1 MTENL
6 YDRAPYPRHAY
17 GFTHPGRMAAMATL
31 AGLEPPPIENC
42 RVLELGCA
50 SGSNL
55 IPMAY
60 GLPDARFIGLDLS
73 RRQIAEGREF
83 IAAVGLTNIRLEHA
97 DLRTIGEEVG
107 QFDYIIAHG
116 VHSWAPRDVQTAIVR
131 LCARLLA
138 ENGAA
143 LVSYN
148 AYPGCHLRQ
157 MVRGMAQ
164 FHVRDI
170 DDLDERADQLVALVR
185 FLAGSLGDEYKVY
198 RQILASECE
207 RLAELDRAFILH
219 DVLEDDNL
227 PVYFHEFVAQAAEH
241 GLQYLGEAIPLDRR
255 RTGVSD
261 ATLAELR
268 AKYDLIEYEQ
278 HLDFLEG
285 TAFRRTL
292 VCRQG
297 QSLHHDPSRG
307 DWRRLLV
314 ASQAVAE
321 FVKIPAP
328 KGHAPEFSRI
338 QLQELAS
345 DRPMEFVA
353 AKGKLS
359 AAIRCDRPI
368 AKAALWL
375 LGSSYPLA
383 MPFEELLAKSAAMLN
398 RAATNEDAA
407 EIRAVV
413 LGGLSIGATEL
424 HRWQPQLAA
433 EPSGFP
439 EASPI
444 ARYQIARGW
453 EPTTMWHDRLALA
466 DSLAR
471 QLVLCLDGRHDRAAI
486 AAEIGVTGAEFASRL
501 ESALKD
507 LARTGVMIA

>member
-31 AGLEPPPIENC
+31 AGLEPPPVENC

-60 GLPDARFIGLDLS
+60 GLPDAEFIGLDLS
-73 RRQIAEGREF
+73 GRQIAEGREF
-83 IAAVGLTNIRLEHA
+83 IAAVGLQNIRLGHG
-97 DLRTIGEEVG
+97 DLRAIGDDLG
-107 QFDYIIAHG
+107 PFDYIIAHG
-116 VHSWAPRDVQTAIVR
+116 VHSWAPRDVQRAIVG
-131 LCARLLA
+131 LCGRLLT
-138 ENGAA
+138 ENGVA

-148 AYPGCHLRQ
+148 AYPGCHLRE

-170 DDLDERADQLVALVR
+170 DDLDERADQLVAMVR

-198 RQILASECE
+198 RQVLQVEAE
-207 RLAELDRAFILH
+207 RLAELDRSFILH

-227 PVYFHEFVAQAAEH
+227 PVYFHEFIAQAAEH

-255 RTGVSD
+255 RTGVND
-261 ATLAELR
+261 AKLAELR

-292 VCRQG
+292 VCRQE
-297 QSLHHDPSRG
+297 QPLHHDPARA
-307 DWRRLLV
+307 DWSRLLV
-314 ASQAVAE
+314 ASQLVAE
-321 FVKIPAP
+321 FVKIPAAA
-328 KGHAPEFSRI
+328 GQAPEFSQI
-338 QLQELAS
+338 QLRD
-345 DRPMEFVA
+345 DRPLEFVA

-375 LGSSYPLA
+375 LGSSYPRA
-383 MPFEELLAKSAAMLN
+383 IPFDELLARSAALLN
-398 RAATNEDAA
+398 RPATEEDAA

-424 HRWQPQLAA
+424 HRWQPNLAV
-433 EPSGFP
+433 EPSEFP

-444 ARYQIARGW
+444 ARYLIARGW
-453 EPTTMWHDRLALA
+453 EPTTLWHDRLALA
-466 DSLAR
+466 DPLAR
-471 QLVLCLDGRHDRAAI
+471 QLLLCLDGRHDRAAI
-486 AAEIGVTGAEFASRL
+486 AEELGGSDAEFKPRL
-501 ESALKD
+501 ESGLSD
-507 LARTGVMIA
+507 LARTGVLLR